1 LSSYRQH
8 LLTTATGVPL
18 LIRGLTQLAHNLE
31 KAEQWAKENNVP
43 TEQLVNARLID
54 DMQPLKFQV
63 HFASNSAKAVLHRIA
78 GHEWVTMEDNET
90 TMDQL
95 KDRVARTLKVLRDAE
110 GKQAD
115 FEGKEDI
122 DVTVPI
128 PGRDAFKFKGAVYI
142 SYWVIPNFFFHI
154 TTAYDILRKE
164 GVPLGKVDF
173 LGYP

>member
-1 LSSYRQH
+1 LSSYRH
-8 LLTTATGVPL
+8 ASLTTATGVPL

-43 TEQLVNARLID
+43 TEQLVNSRLID
-54 DMQPLKFQV
+54 TMQPLKFQV
-63 HFASNSAKAVLHRIA
+63 QFASNVAKAVLHRVA
-78 GHEWVTMEDNET
+78 GHEWVNMEDNET

-115 FEGKEDI
+115 FEGKEQI
-122 DVTVPI
+122 EVTVAI
-128 PGRDAFKFKGAVYI
+128 PNRDLKFTGAVYI

-164 GVPLGKVDF
+164 GMYSSASSSDG
-173 LGYP
+173 

>member
-1 LSSYRQH
+1 M
-8 LLTTATGVPL
+8 
-18 LIRGLTQLAHNLE
+18 N
-31 KAEQWAKENNVP
+31 AK
-43 TEQLVNARLID
+43 LID
-54 DMQPLKFQV
+54 DVQPLKFQV
-63 HFASNSAKAVLHRIA
+63 QFASNSAKAVLHRVA

-115 FEGKEDI
+115 FEGKEQME
-122 DVTVPI
+122 VTVPV
-128 PGRDAFKFKGAVYI
+128 PGREFKFTGAVYI